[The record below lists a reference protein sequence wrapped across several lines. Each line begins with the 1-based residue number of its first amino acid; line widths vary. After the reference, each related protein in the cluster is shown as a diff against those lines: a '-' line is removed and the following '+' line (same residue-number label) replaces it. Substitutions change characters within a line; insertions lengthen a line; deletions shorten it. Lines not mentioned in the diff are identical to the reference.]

1 MREEELRAVLLVK
14 AVEEVDTA
22 GAVIPPADR
31 VAAARE
37 AVRQWPEEGDAGKA
51 KAAARR
57 IERLLG
63 TRAANLRTR
72 IAARHPVSE
81 TILAMAGGPAW
92 LAWVPVILGFALGA
106 SLSALDGSRRI
117 NVLAFPFF
125 GLIAWNLVLYL
136 VLLARLA
143 RYRGRAPAALLP
155 GALAR
160 TASGYVMRLAARS
173 RAFDALFAKALERFA
188 QEWFAAAKPL
198 LLARATL
205 VLHVAAAAVGAGLVA
220 GLYFR
225 GLVLDYQ
232 AGWESTFL
240 DASAVHRV
248 LAGLYGPA
256 AWVTGIAIPDAAQL
270 EALRWQGGKGGGRAD
285 LWIHLLAA
293 TCAIYV
299 VVPRLALAI
308 FSGLSAQARARYT
321 PLPESMPAYFRA
333 SFAGVEGSIARGT
346 VLICPY
352 AYEPSSEAMDRLRRW
367 LPTVVGAELPIDLRA
382 SVAYGGE
389 DEFLAVIG
397 ERGGAVAD
405 IVLLLFSLAATP
417 EEENHG
423 VFIAGVRDWLAGAR
437 REARVR
443 VAIDE
448 APYAARMAADRVE
461 ERRRS
466 WREFVAARGLQAD
479 FVNLSP

>member
-1 MREEELRAVLLVK
+1 MREDELRAVLLVK

-22 GAVIPPADR
+22 GAVIPAADR
-31 VAAARE
+31 VTAARE
-37 AVRQWPEEGDAGKA
+37 AVRQWPDEGDAVRGRGA
-51 KAAARR
+51 SRR
-57 IERLLG
+57 TERLLG
-63 TRAANLRTR
+63 TRAANLRAR

-81 TILAMAGGPAW
+81 TILALADGPAW
-92 LAWVPVILGFALGA
+92 LAWVPVLLGLALGA

-117 NVLAFPFF
+117 NVLAFPLF
-125 GLIAWNLVLYL
+125 GLIAWNLILYL
-136 VLLARLA
+136 ALLYRLG
-143 RYRGRAPAALLP
+143 RYQGRAPAALLP

-160 TASGYVMRLAARS
+160 AASGYVMRLASRS

-188 QEWFAAAKPL
+188 QEWFAVARPL
-198 LLARATL
+198 LLARATM
-205 VLHVAAAAVGAGLVA
+205 VLHLAAAAVGVGLVA

-240 DASAVHRV
+240 GASGVHAV
-248 LAGLYGPA
+248 LAAIYGPA
-256 AWVTGIAIPDAAQL
+256 SWITGIPIPDAAQL

-299 VVPRLALAI
+299 VVPRLLLALLAWI
-308 FSGLSAQARARYT
+308 SARARARHT
-321 PLPESMPAYFRA
+321 PLPDSMPAYFRA
-333 SFAGVEGSIARGT
+333 SFGGVEGSIERGT

-352 AYEPSSEAMDRLRRW
+352 AYEPTSEALERLRRW
-367 LPTVVGAELPIDLRA
+367 LPSVVGAELPIDLRA

-389 DEFLAVIG
+389 DEFLEAIG

-405 IVLLLFSLAATP
+405 IVVLLFSLATTP
-417 EEENHG
+417 EDENHG
-423 VFIAGVRDWLAGAR
+423 VFIAGVRDWLAAAR

-443 VAIDE
+443 VVLDE
-448 APYAARMAADRVE
+448 APYASRMGPERLE
-461 ERRRS
+461 ERRNA
-466 WREFVAARGLQAD
+466 WREFVTARGLQAD

>member
-1 MREEELRAVLLVK
+1 LRA
-14 AVEEVDTA
+14 
-22 GAVIPPADR
+22 
-31 VAAARE
+31 
-37 AVRQWPEEGDAGKA
+37 
-51 KAAARR
+51 
-57 IERLLG
+57 
-63 TRAANLRTR
+63 R

-81 TILAMAGGPAW
+81 TILALADGPAW
-92 LAWVPVILGFALGA
+92 LAWVPVLLGLALGA

-117 NVLAFPFF
+117 NVLAFPLF
-125 GLIAWNLVLYL
+125 GLIAWNLILYL
-136 VLLARLA
+136 ALLYRLG
-143 RYRGRAPAALLP
+143 RYQGRAPAALLP

-160 TASGYVMRLAARS
+160 AASGYVMRLASRS

-188 QEWFAAAKPL
+188 QEWFAVARPL
-198 LLARATL
+198 LLARATM
-205 VLHVAAAAVGAGLVA
+205 VLHLAAAAVGVGLVA

-240 DASAVHRV
+240 DASGVHAV
-248 LAGLYGPA
+248 LAAIYGPA
-256 AWVTGIAIPDAAQL
+256 SWITGIPIPDAAQL

-299 VVPRLALAI
+299 VVPRLLLALLAWI
-308 FSGLSAQARARYT
+308 SARARARHT
-321 PLPESMPAYFRA
+321 PLPDSMPAYFRA
-333 SFAGVEGSIARGT
+333 SFGGVEGSIERGT

-352 AYEPSSEAMDRLRRW
+352 AYEPTSEALERLRRW
-367 LPTVVGAELPIDLRA
+367 LPSVVGAELPIDLRA

-389 DEFLAVIG
+389 DEFLEAIG

-405 IVLLLFSLAATP
+405 IVVLLFSLATTP
-417 EEENHG
+417 EDENHG
-423 VFIAGVRDWLAGAR
+423 VLIAGVRDWLAAAR

-443 VAIDE
+443 VVLDE
-448 APYAARMAADRVE
+448 APYASRMGPERLE
-461 ERRRS
+461 ERRNA
-466 WREFVAARGLQAD
+466 WREFVTARGLQAD

>member
-1 MREEELRAVLLVK
+1 MREDELRAVLLVK
-14 AVEEVDTA
+14 AVEEVDMA

-31 VAAARE
+31 VTAARE
-37 AVRQWPEEGDAGKA
+37 AVRQWPEGADAGPA
-51 KAAARR
+51 KAARR
-57 IERLLG
+57 TERLLG
-63 TRAANLRTR
+63 TRAANLRAR

-81 TILAMAGGPAW
+81 TILALADGPAW
-92 LAWVPVILGFALGA
+92 LAWLPVILGLALGA

-117 NVLAFPFF
+117 NVLAFPLL
-125 GLIAWNLVLYL
+125 GLIAWNLILYAA
-136 VLLARLA
+136 LLARLA

-160 TASGYVMRLAARS
+160 MASGYVMRLAARS

-188 QEWFAAAKPL
+188 QEWFAAARPL
-198 LLARATL
+198 LVARATM
-205 VLHVAAAAVGAGLVA
+205 VLHLAAAAVGIGLIA

-240 DASAVHRV
+240 DAGGAHAV
-248 LAGLYGPA
+248 LATLYGPA
-256 AWVTGIAIPDAAQL
+256 SGLTGIAIPDAAQL
-270 EALRWQGGKGGGRAD
+270 EALRWQDGRGGGRAD
-285 LWIHLLAA
+285 QWIHLLAA

-299 VVPRLALAI
+299 VVPRLVLAVI
-308 FSGLSAQARARYT
+308 SWLSAQARARHT
-321 PLPESMPAYFRA
+321 PLPESLPAYFRA
-333 SFAGVEGSIARGT
+333 SFAGVEGSIERGT
-346 VLICPY
+346 VLVCPY
-352 AYEPSSEAMDRLRRW
+352 AYEPSSGSLERLRRW

-382 SVAYGGE
+382 PVAYGDE
-389 DEFLAVIG
+389 DEFLAAVG
-397 ERGGAVAD
+397 EHGGAVAD
-405 IVLLLFSLAATP
+405 IVVLLFSLATTP

-423 VFIAGVRDWLAGAR
+423 VFIAGVRDWLAGVR

-443 VAIDE
+443 VVLDE
-448 APYAARMAADRVE
+448 APYAGRMAPDRVE
-461 ERRRS
+461 ERRRA

>member
-31 VAAARE
+31 VTAARE
-37 AVRQWPEEGDAGKA
+37 AVRRWPEQADPGRSKD
-51 KAAARR
+51 AARR
-57 IERLLG
+57 TERLLG
-63 TRAANLRTR
+63 TRAANLRAR

-81 TILAMAGGPAW
+81 TILALADGPSW
-92 LAWVPVILGFALGA
+92 LGWVPVLLGLALGA
-106 SLSALDGSRRI
+106 SISALDGSRRI
-117 NVLAFPFF
+117 NVLAFPLF

-136 VLLARLA
+136 ALLYRLG
-143 RYRGRAPAALLP
+143 RYQGRAPAALLP

-160 TASGYVMRLAARS
+160 AASGYVMRLAARS

-188 QEWFAAAKPL
+188 QEWFAAARPL
-198 LLARATL
+198 LVARATM
-205 VLHVAAAAVGAGLVA
+205 VLHLAAAAVGVGLIA

-225 GLVLDYQ
+225 GLALDYQ

-240 DASAVHRV
+240 DASGVHAV
-248 LAGLYGPA
+248 LAAIYGPA
-256 AWVTGIAIPDAAQL
+256 SWITGIPIPDAAQL
-270 EALRWQGGKGGGRAD
+270 EALRWQGGKGGARAD

-293 TCAIYV
+293 TCLIYV
-299 VVPRLALAI
+299 VVPRLVLAL
-308 FSGLSAQARARYT
+308 FSWISAQARARHA
-321 PLPESMPAYFRA
+321 PLPDTMPAYFRA
-333 SFAGVEGSIARGT
+333 SFAGVEGSIERGT

-352 AYEPSSEAMDRLRRW
+352 AYEPTNEALERLRKW

-382 SVAYGGE
+382 PVPYGGE
-389 DEFLAVIG
+389 DEFLASIG

-405 IVLLLFSLAATP
+405 IVVLLFSLATTP

-423 VFIAGVRDWLAGAR
+423 AFIAGVRDWLAGAR

-443 VAIDE
+443 VVLDE
-448 APYAARMAADRVE
+448 APYASRMGPERVE
-461 ERRRS
+461 ERRKA
-466 WREFVAARGLQAD
+466 WRDFVAARGLQAE
-479 FVNLSP
+479 FVNLAS